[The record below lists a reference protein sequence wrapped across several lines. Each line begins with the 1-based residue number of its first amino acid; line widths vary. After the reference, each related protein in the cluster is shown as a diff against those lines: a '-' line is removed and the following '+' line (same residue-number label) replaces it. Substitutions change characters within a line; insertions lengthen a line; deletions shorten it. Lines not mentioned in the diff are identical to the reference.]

1 VDEVDELMTELR
13 GYLSQPVRLPYQA
26 SAIVKLLFLLS
37 SVYHL
42 ENDPGVAELGE
53 AFSAAYDAGLRDELL
68 ANQVRYAS
76 RLATAPGKLIYEEM
90 FKLFSLLEEIHAL
103 RVMGYAVDESLLQQ
117 MEADVRARFS
127 EQRKLA
133 QLIAED
139 GVKEWNRSLWWYAEN
154 LRKPGS
160 GGRPI
165 S

>member
-37 SVYHL
+37 SVYQ
-42 ENDPGVAELGE
+42 LGE